1 MLFQQHQR
9 SEVILDNCQLNDLC
23 AFNHPRM
30 KIVCKRD
37 FTYDVTIKIV
47 VHINGKLIALK
58 NRYCVSNM
66 ADS

>member
-1 MLFQQHQR
+1 
-9 SEVILDNCQLNDLC
+9 
-23 AFNHPRM
+23 M